1 MRMHTHSPHT
11 PLALAVREGI
21 FCAGR
26 SLDGFCRLFYL
37 DNPQIVAN
45 KKGRWFRFLKAERE
59 GKLFE
64 RPNVAPL
71 WQPHKVYQPQMPGV
85 LQSGYED
92 VEKELVVMTKYARE
106 NNVGVLF
113 VAGDGLALMRLNH
126 LLKNK
131 PHLYMDQ
138 TPVVVPI
145 QGALRKPYTHEHAPE
160 LIPGRVELVPGRANV
175 LRTPHR

>member
-21 FCAGR
+21 FRAGLL
-26 SLDGFCRLFYL
+26 LDGFCRLFYL

-45 KKGRWFRFLKAERE
+45 KKGRWFLFLKAERE
-59 GKLFE
+59 GNLLK

-92 VEKELVVMTKYARE
+92 VEHELVVMTKYARD

-131 PHLYMDQ
+131 RDLYIDQ

-145 QGALRKPYTHEHAPE
+145 QGAAHTSLARAHMTCAPK
-160 LIPGRVELVPGRANV
+160 LIPGRGARCA
-175 LRTPHR
+175 RD